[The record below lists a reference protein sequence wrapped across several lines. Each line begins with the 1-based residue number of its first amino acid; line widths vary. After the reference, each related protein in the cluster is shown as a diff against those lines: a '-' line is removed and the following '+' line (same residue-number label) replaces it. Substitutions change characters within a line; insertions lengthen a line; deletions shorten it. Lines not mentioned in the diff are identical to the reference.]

1 VAPRSRIQAFG
12 SAAVLVAAGGACA
25 LLLGGLTGQV
35 LAIALISLG
44 LGGALLL
51 LFLEVGLSED
61 RERARDEA
69 KGARD
74 EAERAGR
81 RFDSQRPVE
90 PRRRPAGH
98 RPRRRP
104 G

>member
-1 VAPRSRIQAFG
+1 VSRSARILAFG
-12 SAAVLVAAGGACA
+12 SAGVVTLGGVGAAMAGG
-25 LLLGGLTGQV
+25 LVGQV

-61 RERARDEA
+61 RERAREEELLRRRA
-69 KGARD
+69 VEKAAAAR
-74 EAERAGR
+74 RAGM
-81 RFDSQRPVE
+81 
-90 PRRRPAGH
+90 RRRW
-98 RPRRRP
+98 RRRP

>member
-1 VAPRSRIQAFG
+1 VSRRARILAFG
-12 SAAVLVAAGGACA
+12 SAGVLTLAGVGAAVAGG
-25 LLLGGLTGQV
+25 LMGQV

-61 RERARDEA
+61 RERARE
-69 KGARD
+69 
-74 EAERAGR
+74 EELL
-81 RFDSQRPVE
+81 
-90 PRRRPAGH
+90 RRRAVEKAAA
-98 RPRRRP
+98 RRAAMRRRWRRRP